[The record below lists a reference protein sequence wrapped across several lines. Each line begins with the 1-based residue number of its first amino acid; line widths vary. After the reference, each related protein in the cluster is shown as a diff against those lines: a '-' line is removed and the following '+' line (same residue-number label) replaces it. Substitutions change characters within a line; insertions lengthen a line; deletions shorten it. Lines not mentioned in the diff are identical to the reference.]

1 MSNIPKKPDDTIW
14 NDEQWQA
21 IYEKGHDLLISAG
34 AGSGKTA
41 VLVERIIQ
49 KILIDHINIDELLV
63 LTFTEAAAAEMK
75 QRIRAHPF
83 NERNMDKNF
92 HDRRQEKT
100 AHADIKYGG
109 DAKLT

>member
-49 KILIDHINIDELLV
+49 K
-63 LTFTEAAAAEMK
+63 F
-75 QRIRAHPF
+75 
-83 NERNMDKNF
+83 
-92 HDRRQEKT
+92 
-100 AHADIKYGG
+100 
-109 DAKLT
+109 

>member
-63 LTFTEAAAAEMK
+63 LTFTEAAAAE
-75 QRIRAHPF
+75 IPF
-83 NERNMDKNF
+83 IPMEIPIAAEEVGKVRSTPII
-92 HDRRQEKT
+92 T
-100 AHADIKYGG
+100 ATIIPINTG
-109 DAKLT
+109 

>member
-1 MSNIPKKPDDTIW
+1 
-14 NDEQWQA
+14 
-21 IYEKGHDLLISAG
+21 
-34 AGSGKTA
+34 
-41 VLVERIIQ
+41 
-49 KILIDHINIDELLV
+49 
-63 LTFTEAAAAEMK
+63 MK

-109 DAKLT
+109 DAPETVSKPPGRPSRPESEDTILIMALAGMTASSDTSKGMLACTEG

>member
-1 MSNIPKKPDDTIW
+1 
-14 NDEQWQA
+14 
-21 IYEKGHDLLISAG
+21 
-34 AGSGKTA
+34 
-41 VLVERIIQ
+41 
-49 KILIDHINIDELLV
+49 
-63 LTFTEAAAAEMK
+63 MK

-109 DAKLT
+109 DAPETVSNAAQGRPQQAGKGGHHIDNGIGRHDGFLRYQQRNAGLHGRLISAGNPIQEKKHNQDERNQAAPPA